1 MPRHTTGRNPSGPCA
16 TVYLVLCHPLRGW
29 RGQVPRQPGQVRKE
43 AATTSPTWV
52 DVQPLTY
59 RENAFAF
66 LRGAI
71 ERKQRFCGIV
81 Q

>member
-1 MPRHTTGRNPSGPCA
+1 MPCHTTGCNPSGPCA
-16 TVYLVLCHPLRGW
+16 TDYVVLYQTLRGW

-66 LRGAI
+66 FWGAI
-71 ERKQRFCGIV
+71 E
-81 Q
+81 